1 MEYFKKIDAALKR
14 DELLGGKVPITIYN
28 IKVGAN
34 VKRGDLLAADNYSAV
49 FNLATA
55 TDTAKVFAVA
65 VTDFEVTA
73 EKNVTSG
80 YVTGVF
86 NLQKLNPHDDAT
98 LNALAPAMF
107 RQGIKFT
114 NLKSFY
120 EEAAE

>member
-1 MEYFKKIDAALKR
+1 MEYFKKIEDALKR
-14 DELLGGKVPITIYN
+14 DELIGGKVPTTIYN
-28 IKVGAN
+28 IKAGAD

-65 VTDFEVTA
+65 MKDFSYSA
-73 EKNVTSG
+73 EKNVTQG

-86 NLQKLNPHDDAT
+86 NIQKLNPHDDAT
-98 LNALAPAMF
+98 INALAPAMF
-107 RQGIKFT
+107 RQGIKLT
-114 NLKSFY
+114 DLKPFY